1 MGGLIAKKRAK
12 KAHHRSSVGLAYDV
26 VCIGRPSLDVVLKGD
41 VFKPICSHGSC
52 YEHIPLGSK
61 LEVSEAATAF
71 GGNALNAAV
80 TFARQKLSV
89 ALLAQIG
96 MDSGS
101 KDLLSLMDEEGIDD
115 SVIYSSEEVRMG
127 ISTIISAP
135 SGERSVLAFPGS
147 KVDYQELLARLEGLE
162 TRWIYVSSLNS
173 IELLEGIIKFA
184 SLNQVK
190 VAFNPGGIELNNIDS
205 VKKIL
210 PDVEVLILNKQEA
223 SKLFGALDSPHLAR
237 SGSEHSSICVV
248 TDGPNGA
255 YAFDGSVDY
264 HQPISENV
272 KVVDR
277 NGAGDAFAS
286 GLIAGLAW
294 GMDLKASLKL
304 GSENSTSVVQQ
315 VGAQAGILRRK

>member
-12 KAHHRSSVGLAYDV
+12 KAHHRSSAGLTYDV

-41 VFKPICSHGSC
+41 VFKPICSHGGC

-61 LEVSEAATAF
+61 LEVSEAVTAF

-80 TFARQKLSV
+80 TFARQKLYV

-96 MDSGS
+96 LDSGS

-115 SVIYSSEEVRMG
+115 GVIYSSEDIKMG

-147 KVDYQELLARLEGLE
+147 KINHQELLARLEGLE
-162 TRWIYVSSLNS
+162 TRWIYISSLNS
-173 IELLEGIIKFA
+173 IELLEGVMKFA

-210 PDVEVLILNKQEA
+210 SDVEVLILNKQEA
-223 SKLFGALDSPHLAR
+223 SKFFGTLDSTGLAR
-237 SGSEHSSICVV
+237 SGSEYSSICVV

-264 HQPISENV
+264 HQPISASV
-272 KVVDR
+272 KVIDR

-286 GLIAGLAW
+286 GLVAGLAW
-294 GMDLKASLKL
+294 GMDLKASLQL

-315 VGAQAGILRRK
+315 VGAQAGILHRE